1 MDTRATG
8 IPAAAPDE
16 TGEWERGVAASD
28 SKAGKAPTRR
38 QTGAPTLSDVAH
50 EAGVS
55 PMTVSRVINADGKV
69 RPGTRQRVE
78 RAIAT
83 LNYRPNISAQILAGV
98 SQLRIGLLYSNPS
111 AAYLNEFLV
120 GCLGAASQAQAQLLV
135 EICEPGQEGA
145 TAARVLSGGIDGL
158 LLPPP
163 LCDSEDVLAALV
175 GSGLPAVRVGTW
187 YAEPATGAV
196 SIDGYAAARTM
207 TAHIAALGH
216 RRIGFIRGNPDQTAS
231 ERRFLGY
238 RDGMREAGLA
248 VDPDLVAPGLFTY
261 RSGLEAA
268 EHLLAR
274 PEPPT
279 AIFASNDDMAA
290 ATVAVALRRGL
301 AVPDDLTV
309 CGFDDTAIATT
320 IWPELT
326 TIRQPIR
333 EMSHAAMVL
342 LLKAARACRLGQ
354 EPERTHIVLD
364 HALIRRASDGPPR

>member
-1 MDTRATG
+1 M
-8 IPAAAPDE
+8 PPP
-16 TGEWERGVAASD
+16 D
-28 SKAGKAPTRR
+28 SKPGRGSTRR
-38 QTGAPTLSDVAH
+38 QTGVPTVGDVAR

-55 PMTVSRVINADGKV
+55 AMTVSRVVNGDEKV
-69 RPGTRQRVE
+69 RPGTREAVE

-83 LNYRPNISAQILAGV
+83 LNYKPNIAAQILAGV
-98 SQLRIGLLYSNPS
+98 SQIRIGLLYSNPS
-111 AAYLNEFLV
+111 AAYLNAFLV

-135 EICEPGQEGA
+135 EICEVGQKEGDV
-145 TAARVLSGGIDGL
+145 AARFLASGIDAL

-163 LCDSEDVLAALV
+163 LCDSEAVLAAV
-175 GSGLPAVRVGTW
+175 VAAGLPAVRVGTW
-187 YAEPATGAV
+187 EAEPAIGAV
-196 SIDGYAAARTM
+196 SIDGYRAALTM

-238 RDGMREAGLA
+238 RDGLEQAGLA
-248 VDPDLVAPGLFTY
+248 FDPELVAPGLFTY

-268 EHLLAR
+268 EHLLTGAA
-274 PEPPT
+274 PPT

-301 AVPDDLTV
+301 AVPEDLTV

-342 LLKAARACRLGQ
+342 LTKAARARRAGQ
-354 EPERTHIVLD
+354 EPERAQIVLD
-364 HALIRRASDGPPR
+364 HALVRRFSDAPPRRLD

>member
-1 MDTRATG
+1 MATRGGGPLGEAR
-8 IPAAAPDE
+8 
-16 TGEWERGVAASD
+16 EWERGVAASD
-28 SKAGKAPTRR
+28 SRAARAPTRR

-55 PMTVSRVINADGKV
+55 PMTVSRVINSDEKV
-69 RPGTRQRVE
+69 RPSTRQRVE

-98 SQLRIGLLYSNPS
+98 SQMRIGLLYSNPS

-145 TAARVLSGGIDGL
+145 TAARVLAGGIDGL

-163 LCDSEDVLAALV
+163 LCDSADVLSALV
-175 GSGLPAVRVGTW
+175 EAGLPAVRVGTW
-187 YAEPATGAV
+187 DAAPATGAV
-196 SIDGYAAARTM
+196 SIDGYRAARTM

-238 RDGMREAGLA
+238 RDGLREAGLA
-248 VDPDLVAPGLFTY
+248 FDPDLVAPGLFTY

-268 EHLLAR
+268 EHLLSR
-274 PEPPT
+274 PAPPT

-290 ATVAVALRRGL
+290 ATVAAALRRGL

-342 LLKAARACRLGQ
+342 LLKAARAWRSGQ
-354 EPERTHIVLD
+354 EPEREHIVLD
-364 HALIRRASDGPPR
+364 HALIRRSSDAPPR